1 MLIRTLGTFVAV
13 ILLAFAVPAEAAPP
27 RQLLEDVG
35 SSYPRV
41 IRLEHGPGAGR
52 IITSIG
58 SMIDG
63 KSVGLIHES
72 TDRGRSFHRV
82 AVISDPDLATSRGM
96 CCATLY
102 ELPRQVGDMPA
113 GTLLW
118 ATTAGLDAG
127 PDRRVRQRVW
137 RSADIGRTWTFLSD
151 IAIAPNAQPGR
162 EPELSVA
169 ADGSLVAFYSDESDT
184 AHHDQKLVRVRST
197 DGKTWGEPVDTV
209 KHQRHG
215 VRPGMIGV
223 RALPGGTY
231 FMVYEVCNID
241 LLRNCGIYF
250 RTSTDGWDWGDPI
263 DLGTQVITEAGRYPR
278 HTPTVAWSPNTGS
291 DGAILLISEML
302 VEADGSLA
310 PGNGATILVNDPEA
324 DDPWEEFPAPIQ
336 VTGVNN
342 EGCRN
347 FSPSLLPSRDGRT
360 VLELATDLDNGVC
373 KTFVATGPIP
383 ID

>member
-1 MLIRTLGTFVAV
+1 MLIRTLGTFIAV
-13 ILLAFAVPAEAAPP
+13 ILLALAVPAEAAPP

-63 KSVGLIHES
+63 KSVGLIHQS
-72 TDRGRSFHRV
+72 LDRGRSFQRI
-82 AVISDPDLATSRGM
+82 AAISDPDPVSVGM
-96 CCATLY
+96 CCATLF
-102 ELPRQVGDMPA
+102 ELPRQVGDMPP

-118 ATTAGLDAG
+118 ATTAGLDTA
-127 PDRRVRQRVW
+127 PERRVRQRLW
-137 RSADIGRTWTFLSD
+137 RSDDIGRTWTFLSD
-151 IAIAPNAQPGR
+151 IAVSPNQQPGW
-162 EPELSVA
+162 EPELSVS
-169 ADGSLVAFYSDESDT
+169 ADGALVAFYSDESDT
-184 AHHDQKLVRVRST
+184 AHHDQKLVQVRST
-197 DGKTWGEPVDTV
+197 DGKTWSKPKDTV

-223 RALPGGTY
+223 RALPNGTY

-241 LLRNCGIYF
+241 LLRNCGVYF
-250 RTSTDGWDWGDPI
+250 RTSADGWDYGDPI
-263 DLGTQVITEAGRYPR
+263 DLGTQVITESGRYPR
-278 HTPTVAWSPNTGS
+278 HTPTIAWSPNTGS
-291 DGAILLISEML
+291 DGSILLISEML
-302 VEADGSLA
+302 VEADGTLSA
-310 PGNGATILVNDPEA
+310 GNGGTILINDPEA
-324 DDPWEEFPAPIQ
+324 DDPWEEFPAPIP

-347 FSPSLLPSRDGRT
+347 FSPSLLPNRDGRT
-360 VLELATDLDNGVC
+360 VLELTTDLDNGVC

-383 ID
+383 SD

>member
-1 MLIRTLGTFVAV
+1 MLIRTLGTFIAV
-13 ILLAFAVPAEAAPP
+13 ILLALAVPAEAAPP

-72 TDRGRSFHRV
+72 VDRGRSFRRI
-82 AVISDPDLATSRGM
+82 AAISDPDPVSVGM
-96 CCATLY
+96 CCATLF
-102 ELPRQVGDMPA
+102 ELPRQVGDMPP

-118 ATTAGLDAG
+118 ATTAGLDTA
-127 PDRRVRQRVW
+127 PERQVRQRLW
-137 RSADIGRTWTFLSD
+137 RSDDIGRTWTFLSD
-151 IAIAPNAQPGR
+151 IAVSPNQQPGW
-162 EPELSVA
+162 EPELSVS
-169 ADGSLVAFYSDESDT
+169 ADGALVAFYSDESDT
-184 AHHDQKLVRVRST
+184 AHHDQKLVQVRSA
-197 DGKTWGEPVDTV
+197 DGKTWGAPEDTV

-223 RALPGGTY
+223 RALPDGTY

-241 LLRNCGIYF
+241 LLRNCGVYF
-250 RTSTDGWDWGDPI
+250 RTSADGWDYGDPI
-263 DLGTQVITEAGRYPR
+263 DLGTQVITESGRYPR
-278 HTPTVAWSPNTGS
+278 HTPTIAWSPKTGS
-291 DGAILLISEML
+291 GGSILLISEML
-302 VEADGSLA
+302 VEADGTLSA
-310 PGNGATILVNDPEA
+310 GNGGTILVNDPEA
-324 DDPWEEFPAPIQ
+324 DDPWEEFPAPIP

-360 VLELATDLDNGVC
+360 VLELTTDLDNGVC

-383 ID
+383 TD